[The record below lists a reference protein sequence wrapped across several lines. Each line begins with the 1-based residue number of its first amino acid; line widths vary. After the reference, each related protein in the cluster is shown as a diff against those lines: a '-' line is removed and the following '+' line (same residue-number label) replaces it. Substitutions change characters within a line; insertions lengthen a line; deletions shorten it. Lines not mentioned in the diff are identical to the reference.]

1 MHGYDNAIMQSIREI
16 DPTGRSVV
24 YVPERDHDIREF
36 DEKVGRKLFPKRKD
50 DAA

>member
-1 MHGYDNAIMQSIREI
+1 MHRYDKAIMESLHEA
-16 DPTGRSVV
+16 DPTGKSIV

>member
-1 MHGYDNAIMQSIREI
+1 MHRYDKAIMESLSNL
-16 DPTGRSVV
+16 DPTGKSLV

-36 DEKVGRKLFPKRKD
+36 DEKVGRRLFKQRKD

>member
-1 MHGYDNAIMQSIREI
+1 MNIYDKAIMQSLYEM
-16 DPTGRSVV
+16 DPTGKSIV

-36 DEKVGRKLFPKRKD
+36 DEKVGRRLFPKRKD